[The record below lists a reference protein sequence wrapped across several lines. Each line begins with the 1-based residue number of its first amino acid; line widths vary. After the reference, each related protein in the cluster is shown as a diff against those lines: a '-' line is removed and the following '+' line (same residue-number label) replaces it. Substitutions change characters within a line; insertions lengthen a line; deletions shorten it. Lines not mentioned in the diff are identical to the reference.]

1 MITCSKG
8 NVEIKGNLILLEAET
23 VMILRGIRNI
33 LEEEYGKKHAEKSM
47 QKIVK
52 TSTMTQEEIEEE
64 IKKISTRNS
73 ERSSETPHE
82 MKEEVILWIIRWG
95 DPYALECKTMT
106 RSEVEAYAREKQ
118 KKRGGT
124 YVIN

>member
-1 MITCSKG
+1 MIKCSKG

-33 LEEEYGKKHAEKSM
+33 LEEEYWKKHAEKSM

-64 IKKISTRNS
+64 IKKSAQEI
-73 ERSSETPHE
+73 
-82 MKEEVILWIIRWG
+82 
-95 DPYALECKTMT
+95 
-106 RSEVEAYAREKQ
+106 AREAAKHLMKW
-118 KKRGGT
+118 KKKLFCGSSAGEIRT
-124 YVIN
+124 H

>member
-1 MITCSKG
+1 MIKCSKG

-52 TSTMTQEEIEEE
+52 TSTMTQEEIE
-64 IKKISTRNS
+64 
-73 ERSSETPHE
+73 
-82 MKEEVILWIIRWG
+82 VILWIIRWG

>member
-1 MITCSKG
+1 MIKCSKG

-64 IKKISTRNS
+64 IKKSAQEIAR
-73 ERSSETPHE
+73 EARTPHE

>member
-1 MITCSKG
+1 MIKCGKG

-64 IKKISTRNS
+64 IKKSAQEI
-73 ERSSETPHE
+73 
-82 MKEEVILWIIRWG
+82 
-95 DPYALECKTMT
+95 
-106 RSEVEAYAREKQ
+106 AREAA
-118 KKRGGT
+118 KRLMK
-124 YVIN
+124 

>member
-1 MITCSKG
+1 MIKCSKD

-23 VMILRGIRNI
+23 VIIREIRNI

-64 IKKISTRNS
+64 IKKSAQEI
-73 ERSSETPHE
+73 
-82 MKEEVILWIIRWG
+82 
-95 DPYALECKTMT
+95 
-106 RSEVEAYAREKQ
+106 AREAAKHLM
-118 KKRGGT
+118 K
-124 YVIN
+124 

>member
-1 MITCSKG
+1 MIKCSKG

-64 IKKISTRNS
+64 TEKAVREIAR
-73 ERSSETPHE
+73 
-82 MKEEVILWIIRWG
+82 
-95 DPYALECKTMT
+95 KTA
-106 RSEVEAYAREKQ
+106 EHLVK
-118 KKRGGT
+118 
-124 YVIN
+124 

>member
-1 MITCSKG
+1 MKQSIKIIVRERKEFVKMIKCSKG

-64 IKKISTRNS
+64 IKKSAQEI
-73 ERSSETPHE
+73 
-82 MKEEVILWIIRWG
+82 
-95 DPYALECKTMT
+95 
-106 RSEVEAYAREKQ
+106 AREAAKHLM
-118 KKRGGT
+118 K
-124 YVIN
+124 

>member
-1 MITCSKG
+1 MIKCSKG

-47 QKIVK
+47 QKIVRRGN
-52 TSTMTQEEIEEE
+52 
-64 IKKISTRNS
+64 KKISTRNS

>member
-1 MITCSKG
+1 MIKCSKG

-33 LEEEYGKKHAEKSM
+33 LEEEYGKKHARRNRRGN
-47 QKIVK
+47 
-52 TSTMTQEEIEEE
+52 
-64 IKKISTRNS
+64 KKISTRNS

>member
-1 MITCSKG
+1 
-8 NVEIKGNLILLEAET
+8 
-23 VMILRGIRNI
+23 
-33 LEEEYGKKHAEKSM
+33 M
-47 QKIVK
+47 QKIFEL
-52 TSTMTQEEIEEE
+52 SAMTREEIEEE
-64 IKKISTRNS
+64 MKKLSQEIERNS
-73 ERSSETPHE
+73 GTPNE
-82 MKEEVILWIIRWG
+82 MNEELILWIIRWE

>member
-1 MITCSKG
+1 
-8 NVEIKGNLILLEAET
+8 
-23 VMILRGIRNI
+23 
-33 LEEEYGKKHAEKSM
+33 
-47 QKIVK
+47 
-52 TSTMTQEEIEEE
+52 
-64 IKKISTRNS
+64 
-73 ERSSETPHE
+73 

-95 DPYALECKTMT
+95 DPYALECRTMT

>member
-1 MITCSKG
+1 MIKCSKG

-52 TSTMTQEEIEEE
+52 T
-64 IKKISTRNS
+64 
-73 ERSSETPHE
+73 
-82 MKEEVILWIIRWG
+82 
-95 DPYALECKTMT
+95 
-106 RSEVEAYAREKQ
+106 
-118 KKRGGT
+118 
-124 YVIN
+124 

>member
-1 MITCSKG
+1 MIKCSKG

-23 VMILRGIRNI
+23 VMILRGIRKI

-52 TSTMTQEEIEEE
+52 TSTMTQ
-64 IKKISTRNS
+64 
-73 ERSSETPHE
+73 
-82 MKEEVILWIIRWG
+82 EVILWIIRWG

>member
-1 MITCSKG
+1 MIKCSKG

-23 VMILRGIRNI
+23 VMILRGIRKI

-52 TSTMTQEEIEEE
+52 TSTMTQEEIEGN
-64 IKKISTRNS
+64 KKISTRNS